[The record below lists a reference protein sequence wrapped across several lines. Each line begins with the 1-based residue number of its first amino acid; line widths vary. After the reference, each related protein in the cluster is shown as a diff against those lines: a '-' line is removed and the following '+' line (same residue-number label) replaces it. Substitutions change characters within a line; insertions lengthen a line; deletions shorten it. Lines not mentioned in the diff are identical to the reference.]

1 VATPSY
7 RTLGFSLFGAIA
19 AISIVLA
26 AATIWLLLTNPVT
39 TVTTA
44 SAVGDGDLT
53 PLIRELAESLFEAL
67 RGLLKYL

>member
-1 VATPSY
+1 MKWQNLSV
-7 RTLGFSLFGAIA
+7 SLFGAIA

-39 TVTTA
+39 MA
-44 SAVGDGDLT
+44 NAVNEGEVT
-53 PLIRELAESLFEAL
+53 PLVRELAQLLFEAL